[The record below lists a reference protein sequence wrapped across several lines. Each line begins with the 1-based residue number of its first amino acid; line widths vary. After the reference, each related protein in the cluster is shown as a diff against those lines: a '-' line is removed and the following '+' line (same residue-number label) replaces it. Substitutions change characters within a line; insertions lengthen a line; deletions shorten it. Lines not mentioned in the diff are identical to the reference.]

1 MSQIIFQGDEIK
13 EKDSD
18 AEVSDTV
25 EVSSLDDLYDD
36 DSVDPVYRAKA
47 HLLNKAV
54 IEIGMG
60 RYQVNTPNVFKLAV
74 LKYLR

>member
-1 MSQIIFQGDEIK
+1 MSQIIYEGDEIK
-13 EKDSD
+13 EKEV
-18 AEVSDTV
+18 EVSDSV
-25 EVSSLDDLYDD
+25 EVDSLDDLYDD

-60 RYQVNTPNVFKLAV
+60 RYQVRMLTGSVFSILTC
-74 LKYLR
+74 LNF

>member
-1 MSQIIFQGDEIK
+1 MSQIIYEGDEIK
-13 EKDSD
+13 EKEV
-18 AEVSDTV
+18 EVSDSV
-25 EVSSLDDLYDD
+25 EVDSLDDLYDD

-60 RYQVNTPNVFKLAV
+60 RYQVRTLIDSAFNLLTCLNF
-74 LKYLR
+74 

>member
-1 MSQIIFQGDEIK
+1 MSQIIYEGDEIK
-13 EKDSD
+13 EKEV
-18 AEVSDTV
+18 EVSDSV
-25 EVSSLDDLYDD
+25 EVDSLDDLYDD

-60 RYQVNTPNVFKLAV
+60 RYQVRILTGSVFSL
-74 LKYLR
+74 LTCLNF